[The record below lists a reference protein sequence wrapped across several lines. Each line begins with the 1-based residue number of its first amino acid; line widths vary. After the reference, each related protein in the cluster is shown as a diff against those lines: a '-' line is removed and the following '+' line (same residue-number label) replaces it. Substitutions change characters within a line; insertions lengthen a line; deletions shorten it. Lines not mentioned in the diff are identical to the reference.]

1 VQGHEQH
8 GLLRQR
14 KPRFRLPDRVSRR
27 ITGISAQVAEW
38 LMAADCKS
46 AAPCELRRFESS
58 PVHQKFVLNRIAI
71 AFAVYAVLG
80 ILAWTTLQD
89 SKIRVVTLLI
99 LALFAVKTLLRRK
112 DVMHR
117 GDDHDHE
124 PM

>member
-1 VQGHEQH
+1 
-8 GLLRQR
+8 
-14 KPRFRLPDRVSRR
+14 
-27 ITGISAQVAEW
+27 
-38 LMAADCKS
+38 M
-46 AAPCELRRFESS
+46 
-58 PVHQKFVLNRIAI
+58 NRTAI